1 MAISLARPYARVN
14 SMLATL
20 AQAISSTNATDESS
34 TSSAPAHIA
43 YDSPIRTGAS
53 GWDTLP
59 LLLAE
64 IERFSLKNAH
74 NVIRTTSMRAI
85 LTIFPRPAPHELD
98 APKDRASMVLE
109 PSSGSAPATVESR
122 VIEKLLAEL
131 DARAVSRVP
140 GPYLMERSPSRRHVA
155 WLRGLWAALW
165 VMSIV
170 LCVFVVKYIDRG
182 ATSQAFD
189 PAQARSMD
197 HLANSIGDQ
206 NKQFARMIDSVETL
220 ANSVASSSVRTTAM
234 QAVLRRLGHESAQ
247 AADIL
252 PHRPAAPVAPVSAP
266 PSQEPAAQ
274 LSMGG
279 HHHDPIEDVI
289 APRNAIVH
297 HTENGV
303 MDYWLMPRVVSGA
316 RSMIKVFPISQT
328 NLGIF
333 VHSFDEV
340 RDYVVTSSGDWLAA
354 SANH

>member
-1 MAISLARPYARVN
+1 
-14 SMLATL
+14 
-20 AQAISSTNATDESS
+20 
-34 TSSAPAHIA
+34 
-43 YDSPIRTGAS
+43 
-53 GWDTLP
+53 
-59 LLLAE
+59 
-64 IERFSLKNAH
+64 
-74 NVIRTTSMRAI
+74 MRAI
-85 LTIFPRPAPHELD
+85 LTIFPRPAPHELE
-98 APKDRASMVLE
+98 APKNRSSTALE
-109 PSSGSAPATVESR
+109 PSNGNAPATVESR

-131 DARAVSRVP
+131 DARVVSRVP
-140 GPYLMERSPSRRHVA
+140 GPYLMERSPSRRHIA
-155 WLRGLWAALW
+155 WLRGLWVALW

-182 ATSQAFD
+182 NTPQAFD
-189 PAQARSMD
+189 PAQIHSID

-206 NKQFARMIDSVETL
+206 NRQFARMVDSVETL

-234 QAVLRRLGHESAQ
+234 QAVLRRLGHESTQ

-252 PHRPAAPVAPVSAP
+252 PSRPPAPIAPVLAP
-266 PSQEPAAQ
+266 PAQEPAPIAQ

-316 RSMIKVFPISQT
+316 RSMIKVFPIAQT

-340 RDYVVTSSGDWLAA
+340 RDYVVTPSGDWLPA
-354 SANH
+354 SANGIR

>member
-1 MAISLARPYARVN
+1 MA
-14 SMLATL
+14 
-20 AQAISSTNATDESS
+20 
-34 TSSAPAHIA
+34 
-43 YDSPIRTGAS
+43 
-53 GWDTLP
+53 
-59 LLLAE
+59 
-64 IERFSLKNAH
+64 
-74 NVIRTTSMRAI
+74 
-85 LTIFPRPAPHELD
+85 
-98 APKDRASMVLE
+98 LE
-109 PSSGSAPATVESR
+109 PSSGTAPATVESR

-131 DARAVSRVP
+131 DARAVSRIP
-140 GPYLMERSPSRRHVA
+140 GPYMMERSPSRRYVA
-155 WLRGLWAALW
+155 WLRGLWVALW

-182 ATSQAFD
+182 NTSQAFGS
-189 PAQARSMD
+189 AQARSMD

-234 QAVLRRLGHESAQ
+234 QAVLRRLGHESTP

-252 PHRPAAPVAPVSAP
+252 PQRPAAPVAPVSAP
-266 PSQEPAAQ
+266 PSKEPAPAAQ

-316 RSMIKVFPISQT
+316 RSMIKVFPIAQT

-340 RDYVVTSSGDWLAA
+340 RDYVVTPSGDWLAA
-354 SANH
+354 SANGIR

>member
-1 MAISLARPYARVN
+1 
-14 SMLATL
+14 
-20 AQAISSTNATDESS
+20 
-34 TSSAPAHIA
+34 
-43 YDSPIRTGAS
+43 
-53 GWDTLP
+53 
-59 LLLAE
+59 
-64 IERFSLKNAH
+64 
-74 NVIRTTSMRAI
+74 MRAI
-85 LTIFPRPAPHELD
+85 LTIFPRPALHELE
-98 APKDRASMVLE
+98 APKNRSSTALE
-109 PSSGSAPATVESR
+109 PSNGSAPATVESR

-131 DARAVSRVP
+131 DARAASRIS

-182 ATSQAFD
+182 NTPQAFD

-234 QAVLRRLGHESAQ
+234 QAVLRRLGHESTQ
-247 AADIL
+247 VADIL
-252 PHRPAAPVAPVSAP
+252 PKRPAAPVAPVSVP
-266 PSQEPAAQ
+266 PSQEPAPETQ

-297 HTENGV
+297 HTESGV
-303 MDYWLMPRVVSGA
+303 MDYWLMPRVVSGT
-316 RSMIKVFPISQT
+316 RSMIKVFPIAQT

-340 RDYVVTSSGDWLAA
+340 RDYVVTPSGDWLAA
-354 SANH
+354 SANGVR